1 MTKQLRHRRR
11 DSGFTLIELV
21 VVSAVLLLVSSALL
35 SSFESV
41 AKREHVVTD
50 RVTTLDS
57 MRAMMDVTDRDV
69 RQATSVAST
78 STASRLEF
86 DSYLKASDISTTHVI
101 YIASGTTLTR
111 QQAGGSI
118 VTVMSGLTTTA
129 LFTYNDPTMVNVQV
143 VGVTLSVRPASSPGT
158 ILVLDTDLRLRNRSA

>member
-1 MTKQLRHRRR
+1 MTKQPAQHRR

-21 VVSAVLLLVSSALL
+21 MVSAVLLLVSTALL

-57 MRAMMDVTDRDV
+57 MRAVMDVTNREV

-86 DSYLKASDISTTHVI
+86 DSYLKASDLGTTHVT

-111 QQAGGSI
+111 QQGGGAV
-118 VTVMSGLTTTA
+118 VTVMNGLSTTA
-129 LFTYNDPTMVNVQV
+129 VFTYNDPTMVNVQV
-143 VGVTLSVRPASSPGT
+143 VGVRLSVLPASSPST
-158 ILVLDTDLRLRNRSA
+158 VLILDTDLRLRNRSA